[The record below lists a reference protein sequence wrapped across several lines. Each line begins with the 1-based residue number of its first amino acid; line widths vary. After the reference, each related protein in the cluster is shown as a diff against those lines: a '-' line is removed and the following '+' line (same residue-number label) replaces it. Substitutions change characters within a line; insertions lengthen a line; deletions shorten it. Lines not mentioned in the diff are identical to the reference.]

1 MSWDDFAAF
10 RSQTAR
16 GFILTRQMSSSPQVS
31 DPFAFAF
38 PDGQRRVK
46 PSLGTQIMTSN
57 SKLPMQDFG
66 AIEAQAKAAMN
77 SWMTMQ
83 RPMFTMMTEINGRL
97 IDQAFRVNTA
107 WFGFMGR
114 CIEHEIEAT
123 RRLMGCRNVNE
134 LMTTYRDVVDTA
146 QRDVRVE
153 VEQLSLLNRELAG
166 ETVAAFREGL
176 EEAAQE
182 LRH

>member
-1 MSWDDFAAF
+1 M
-10 RSQTAR
+10 
-16 GFILTRQMSSSPQVS
+16 
-31 DPFAFAF
+31 
-38 PDGQRRVK
+38 
-46 PSLGTQIMTSN
+46 IMTHQ
-57 SKLPMQDFG
+57 PRQPEPDY
-66 AIEAQAKAAMN
+66 EALEARAKATLE
-77 SWMTMQ
+77 SWMAMQ

-107 WFGFMGR
+107 WLGFMGR

-123 RRLMGCRNVNE
+123 RRLMGCRNVKE
-134 LMTTYRDVVDTA
+134 LITTYRDVVDTA
-146 QRDVRVE
+146 QRDVRAE
-153 VEQLSLLNRELAG
+153 VEQLSLLNRHVAG